1 MAPLPAGAAAD
12 AKPAAQPRT
21 PEEMQALR
29 QIVMNALGLRLAP
42 GQAPETLVSLQE
54 VPFQTEPVSQQIAA
68 IQTETRV
75 QSWIETGSRYFAVI
89 VALGVFYVFW
99 RILKKQQLEP
109 VPVELL
115 SDMPTRIQRGAY
127 QLNGGSLTPELLNEL
142 IRQKPA
148 NIGNALRDWVNVK
161 KNG

>member
-1 MAPLPAGAAAD
+1 
-12 AKPAAQPRT
+12 
-21 PEEMQALR
+21 MQALR

-42 GQAPETLVSLQE
+42 GQVPDTLVSLQE
-54 VPFQTEPVSQQIAA
+54 VPFQTEPISQQIAA

-75 QSWIETGSRYFAVI
+75 QSWIETGSRYFAV
-89 VALGVFYVFW
+89 VAAFAIFYLFW
-99 RILKKQQLEP
+99 RLLKKQRLEP

-115 SDMPTRIQRGAY
+115 AEGPSRGVQRGTY
-127 QLNGGSLTPELLNEL
+127 QLNGGSLTPELLNDL

-161 KNG
+161 KAG